1 MRILLLL
8 LVFCALFLWLR
19 FFVLVGEAQKIP
31 RAVVSF
37 LAAVC
42 GMLFFYILILGI
54 IQGF

>member
-1 MRILLLL
+1 
-8 LVFCALFLWLR
+8 LFLWLR